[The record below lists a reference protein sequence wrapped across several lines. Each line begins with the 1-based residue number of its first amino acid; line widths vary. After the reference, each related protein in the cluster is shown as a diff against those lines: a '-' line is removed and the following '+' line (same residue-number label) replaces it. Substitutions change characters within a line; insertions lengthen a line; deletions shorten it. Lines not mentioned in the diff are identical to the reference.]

1 MAKNIEGKK
10 SNSENQKKHKLTK
23 FSAVLLLVGIIG
35 LLIAVGMGYVTYS
48 KDKKSSYFFIGFG
61 IFLCIIYV
69 KLALDFMS
77 GKRKSIIGLPIQGK
91 LPDEYYATFSW
102 AFIVILNII
111 VSVPIFIG
119 LTYFSLVISQKLD
132 EALWSVLFVGLPYVI
147 ILLAIM
153 SFKFETINKKVWG
166 ITCGS
171 ALGAVLNSI
180 IILPAVTDKNI
191 MYSSFVLFVAICLM
205 LWLFSFILTKMNLVK
220 NTVVFMLAAY
230 YLWAGII
237 FWNESFDNSKTISCD
252 VMVVDKWEYNNS
264 KSGSH
269 YLIKIDDGGHA
280 LGTDKVYVSNFEY
293 SRYKIGDYMR
303 LSYRQ
308 GAFGLPYIEGYE
320 NLNKRR
326 TRSFKLG

>member
-1 MAKNIEGKK
+1 
-10 SNSENQKKHKLTK
+10 
-23 FSAVLLLVGIIG
+23 
-35 LLIAVGMGYVTYS
+35 
-48 KDKKSSYFFIGFG
+48 
-61 IFLCIIYV
+61 
-69 KLALDFMS
+69 MS
-77 GKRKSIIGLPIQGK
+77 
-91 LPDEYYATFSW
+91 DDYYATFSW
-102 AFIVILNII
+102 VCIVILNII
-111 VSVPIFIG
+111 VCVPIFIG

-147 ILLAIM
+147 ILLDIM

-191 MYSSFVLFVAICLM
+191 MYSSFVLFLAICLM
-205 LWLFSFILTKMNLVK
+205 LWLFSFILKKMNLVK
-220 NTVVFMLAAY
+220 NIVAFMLAAY

-252 VMVVDKWEYNNS
+252 VMVVNKWEYSNS

-280 LGTDKVYVSNFEY
+280 LGTDKVYVSHFEY

-320 NLNKRR
+320 ILNKRR
-326 TRSFKLG
+326 TRSSTLW